1 MVKPSVL
8 QEFVYIS
15 QLFFLVTCITASE
28 AKDFTV
34 SKAIMQIEKIHENL
48 VDFVETGNPAA
59 KVALDKLS
67 DVTSTNI
74 GLREIGQKAKG
85 IGVTDPQEM
94 ALCAFVPATSMNVE
108 RLFSVL
114 QSFSQDRPRILEETI
129 NKLMFVRYNKRL

>member
-1 MVKPSVL
+1 
-8 QEFVYIS
+8 
-15 QLFFLVTCITASE
+15 
-28 AKDFTV
+28 
-34 SKAIMQIEKIHENL
+34 MQMEKIRKKL

-85 IGVTDPQEM
+85 IGVTGPQEM
-94 ALCAFVPATSMNVE
+94 ALCAFVPATSMDVE

-114 QSFSQDRPRILEETI
+114 QCFLQDRSRILEETI
-129 NKLMFVRYNKRL
+129 NKLMFVRYNKCL